1 MTEKEDSC
9 DDVLTNFINWFKSI
23 AEVKQYDPM
32 TCEITL
38 PIRDPSNDLIR
49 VLIRQLDTGKIIL
62 SDMGLSFGYLH
73 LNGINPGVKRQ
84 AQLNRLLTKQLG
96 LKISGDEIVKLVNN
110 PQELNL
116 AILNIADGV
125 RNIKS
130 YKNIKKSMT
139 VFTSTFTSEVNT
151 TFHKWGLRPL
161 INQNFISA
169 NDKMHKVD
177 FVFET
182 GINLD
187 SISAPGK
194 SVATSRLDRELLKA
208 VDFKS
213 TYREIESPEKQLVV
227 VLDDRTDVDTW
238 DQWRISLLNSVEAIT
253 LFWNDNRY
261 ELGELLG
268 VKVETIDKELTDS
281 EIEGLL

>member
-1 MTEKEDSC
+1 MTEKDESC
-9 DDVLTNFINWFKSI
+9 DDVLTDFINWFKSI

-38 PIRDPSNDLIR
+38 PMRDPSNDLIR
-49 VLIRQLDTGKIIL
+49 VLIKQLDTGKIIL

-73 LNGINPGVKRQ
+73 LNGINPGIKRQ

-96 LKISGDEIVKLVNN
+96 LKISGDEIVKLVSN

-116 AILNIADGV
+116 AILNIADGI
-125 RNIKS
+125 RSIKS

-139 VFTSTFTSEVNT
+139 VFNSTFTSEVNT
-151 TFHKWGLRPL
+151 TFHKWGLQPL

-169 NDKMHKVD
+169 NKKMHRVD
-177 FVFET
+177 FVFDS
-182 GINLD
+182 GISLD
-187 SISAPGK
+187 TISAHGK

-213 TYREIESPEKQLVV
+213 TFREVERPEKQLVV
-227 VLDDRTDVDTW
+227 VLDDRVDMDYW
-238 DQWRISLLNSVEAIT
+238 DPWRISLLNSVEAMT
-253 LFWNDNRY
+253 LYWNDNRY

-268 VKVETIDKELTDS
+268 VKVDTIDKELTDS
-281 EIEGLL
+281 EIEELL